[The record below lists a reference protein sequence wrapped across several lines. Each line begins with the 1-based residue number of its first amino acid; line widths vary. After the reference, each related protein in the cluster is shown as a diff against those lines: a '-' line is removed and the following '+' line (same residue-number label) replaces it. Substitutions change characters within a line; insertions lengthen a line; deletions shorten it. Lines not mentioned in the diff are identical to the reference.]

1 MAIGFLSM
9 LTPLNDRIDRWAT
22 SGKAKSIMLHP
33 EDYNRIGEKK
43 KASLEAKY
51 KLPVVCVGGEKAYLA
66 WKHRSKSEEQ
76 LEEMR
81 MEKELEKANDAV

>member
-33 EDYNRIGEKK
+33 EDYDRIGDKK
-43 KASLEAKY
+43 RAALEAKY
-51 KLPVVCVGGEKAYLA
+51 NLPVVCVGGEKAYLA

-81 MEKELEKANDAV
+81 MEKELEKSNDV